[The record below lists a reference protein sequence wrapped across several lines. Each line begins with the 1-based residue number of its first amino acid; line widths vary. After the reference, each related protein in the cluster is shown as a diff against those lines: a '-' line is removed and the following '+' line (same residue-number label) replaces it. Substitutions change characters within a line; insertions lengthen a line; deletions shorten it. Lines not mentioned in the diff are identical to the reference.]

1 MRKPR
6 RIQTLKQV
14 LKRRGRKHRCHF
26 TRPNRPEQT
35 AITPRTS
42 PSHVPPAPARG
53 TPAAPAPNAI
63 AGLMATHGG

>member
-14 LKRRGRKHRCHF
+14 LKRRCHF
-26 TRPNRPEQT
+26 TRTSRPKRT

-42 PSHVPPAPARG
+42 PSHVPPAPAG
-53 TPAAPAPNAI
+53 GIPAAPAPGAI
-63 AGLMATHGG
+63 ASLMATHGG